1 MSVGS
6 SFLDQVNAA
15 FDRAAGFTQH
25 DPTLLA
31 NLKACKNLFYTSFPI
46 KRDDGTIEVIH
57 AWRAE
62 HSHHKLP
69 TKGGIRYALA
79 VDAEEVQA
87 LAALMTY
94 KCALVDVPFG
104 GAKGGI
110 RINPKTYSIGELER
124 ITRRYVFELVR
135 KNFMGPGLD
144 VPAPDVGTSSR
155 EMAWIADT
163 YTQLRPGEIDALG
176 CVTAKPV
183 SAGGIRGRTEATGRG
198 VYFGTREAC
207 GVAEDM
213 KALGLSTGL
222 AGKRVV
228 IQGLGNVGYFAA
240 KFFQEG
246 GAILVGLAE
255 SEGAIA
261 NPKGLDL
268 EKVMAHR
275 RERRSLLDFPGA
287 TNLARREDAL
297 ELECDILIPAALERQ
312 ITAENAPRIKAKIVV
327 EAANGPTTR
336 RGGRDPDQTRHPRD
350 PRRLHQRRRRHGVVL
365 RVGQEPGPRALRP
378 DAEAVRAGG
387 LRPAAGRGRRRHGP
401 EVHGRGD
408 RAGDPRRERGG
419 PGQLGARGDHD
430 RGLSADPAGVEVTA
444 GQGGHADGGDD
455 RGDRQGGAELRAAG
469 DFPVDEERIHRPGYA
484 LDGPPLQD
492 V

>member
-1 MSVGS
+1 MSVGAG
-6 SFLDQVNAA
+6 FLDQVNRS
-15 FDRAAGFTQH
+15 FDRAAAFTPH
-25 DPTLLA
+25 DPALLA
-31 NLKACKNLFYTSFPI
+31 NIKTSKNLFYTSFPI
-46 KRDDGTIEVIH
+46 KRDDGRIEVMH

-69 TKGGIRYALA
+69 CKGGIRYAET

-110 RINPKTYSIGELER
+110 RLTPKTYSPAELER

-135 KNFMGPGLD
+135 KNFIGPGLD
-144 VPAPDVGTSSR
+144 VPAPDVGTGPR

-163 YTQLRPGEIDALG
+163 YSQLRPGEVDALG

-183 SAGGIRGRTEATGRG
+183 SAGGIRGRVEATGRG
-198 VYFGTREAC
+198 VFFGTRELC

-213 KALGLSTGL
+213 KALGLTPGIE
-222 AGKRVV
+222 GKRVV

-240 KFFQEG
+240 KFFQEA
-246 GAILVGLAE
+246 GAVLVGLAE

-275 RERRSLLDFPGA
+275 RERGTLLDAPGA

-312 ITAENAPRIKAKIVV
+312 ITAENASRVKAKIVV
-327 EAANGPTTR
+327 EAANGPTTNEADEILSRRNIMVVPDAYINAGGVTVSYFEWVKNLGHVRFGRLQKRFEQGAYSRLLQAVEGVTGRQFSPDEIERVTKGASEEDLVNSGLEETMIGAYHPIRKEWKDR
-336 RGGRDPDQTRHPRD
+336 RGQVD
-350 PRRLHQRRRRHGVVL
+350 L
-365 RVGQEPGPRALRP
+365 RT
-378 DAEAVRAGG
+378 
-387 LRPAAGRGRRRHGP
+387 AAMIVAIDKVAMSY
-401 EVHGRGD
+401 E
-408 RAGDPRRERGG
+408 
-419 PGQLGARGDHD
+419 QLGI
-430 RGLSADPAGVEVTA
+430 
-444 GQGGHADGGDD
+444 
-455 RGDRQGGAELRAAG
+455 
-469 DFPVDEERIHRPGYA
+469 FP
-484 LDGPPLQD
+484 
-492 V
+492 

>member
-1 MSVGS
+1 MSVGAG
-6 SFLDQVNAA
+6 FLDQVNRS
-15 FDRAAGFTQH
+15 FDRAAAFTPH
-25 DPTLLA
+25 DPALLA
-31 NLKACKNLFYTSFPI
+31 NIKTSKNLFYTSFPI
-46 KRDDGTIEVIH
+46 KRDDGRIEVMH

-69 TKGGIRYALA
+69 CKGGIRYAET

-110 RINPKTYSIGELER
+110 RLRPKTYSPAELER

-144 VPAPDVGTSSR
+144 VPAPDVGTGPR

-163 YTQLRPGEIDALG
+163 YTQLRPGELDALG

-183 SAGGIRGRTEATGRG
+183 SAGGIRGRVEATGRG
-198 VYFGTREAC
+198 VFFGTRELC

-213 KALGLSTGL
+213 KALGLTPGIE
-222 AGKRVV
+222 GKRVV

-240 KFFQEG
+240 KFFQEA
-246 GAILVGLAE
+246 GAVLVGLAE

-275 RERRSLLDFPGA
+275 RERGTLLDAPGA

-297 ELECDILIPAALERQ
+297 ELECDMLIPAALERQ
-312 ITAENAPRIKAKIVV
+312 ITAENAARVKAKIVV
-327 EAANGPTTR
+327 EAANGPTTNEADEILSRRNIMVVPDAYINAGGVTVSYFEWVKNLGHVRFGRLQKRFEQGAYSRLLQAVENVTGRQFSPDEIERVTKGASEEDLVNSGLEETMIGAYHPIRREWKER
-336 RGGRDPDQTRHPRD
+336 RGQVD
-350 PRRLHQRRRRHGVVL
+350 L
-365 RVGQEPGPRALRP
+365 RTAAMIVAIDKVALSY
-378 DAEAVRAGG
+378 E
-387 LRPAAGRGRRRHGP
+387 
-401 EVHGRGD
+401 
-408 RAGDPRRERGG
+408 
-419 PGQLGARGDHD
+419 QLGI
-430 RGLSADPAGVEVTA
+430 
-444 GQGGHADGGDD
+444 
-455 RGDRQGGAELRAAG
+455 
-469 DFPVDEERIHRPGYA
+469 FP
-484 LDGPPLQD
+484 
-492 V
+492 

>member
-1 MSVGS
+1 MSVGT
-6 SFLDQVNAA
+6 SFLEQVNAA
-15 FDRAAGFTQH
+15 FDRAAGFTHH

-31 NLKACKNLFYTSFPI
+31 NIKACKNLFYTSFPI

-79 VDAEEVQA
+79 VDADEVQA

-144 VPAPDVGTSSR
+144 VPAPDVGTSSS

-163 YTQLRPGEIDALG
+163 YTQLRPGELDALG

-198 VYFGTREAC
+198 VYYGTREAC

-213 KALGLSTGL
+213 KALGLTSGI

-228 IQGLGNVGYFAA
+228 IQGLGNVGYYAA

-246 GAILVGLAE
+246 GAVIVGLAE

-261 NPKGLDL
+261 NPKGLDV

-275 RERRSLLDFPGA
+275 RERRGLLDFPGA

-297 ELECDILIPAALERQ
+297 ELDCDILIPAALERQ
-312 ITAENAPRIKAKIVV
+312 VTAENAPRIKAKIVV
-327 EAANGPTTR
+327 EAANGPTTQEADEILTKRGIMVIPDAYINAGGVTVSYFEWVKNLGHVRFGRMQKRFEQGAYGRLLEAVEGVTGRKFTPEEIERVTHGASEEDLVNSGLEETMIGAYQPIRQEWKER
-336 RGGRDPDQTRHPRD
+336 RGTVDMRT
-350 PRRLHQRRRRHGVVL
+350 
-365 RVGQEPGPRALRP
+365 
-378 DAEAVRAGG
+378 
-387 LRPAAGRGRRRHGP
+387 AAMIVAIDKVAMSY
-401 EVHGRGD
+401 E
-408 RAGDPRRERGG
+408 
-419 PGQLGARGDHD
+419 QLGI
-430 RGLSADPAGVEVTA
+430 
-444 GQGGHADGGDD
+444 
-455 RGDRQGGAELRAAG
+455 
-469 DFPVDEERIHRPGYA
+469 FP
-484 LDGPPLQD
+484 
-492 V
+492 

>member
-1 MSVGS
+1 MSVGA
-6 SFLDQVNAA
+6 SFLEQVNLA
-15 FDRAAGFTQH
+15 FDRAAGFTNH

-31 NLKACKNLFYTSFPI
+31 NIKASKNLFYTSFPI
-46 KRDDGTIEVIH
+46 KRDDGKIEVMH

-69 TKGGIRYALA
+69 CKGGIRYAET

-110 RINPKTYSIGELER
+110 RLNPKRYSIGELER

-144 VPAPDVGTSSR
+144 VPAPDVGTGPR

-163 YTQLRPGEIDALG
+163 YSQLRSGELDALG

-183 SAGGIRGRTEATGRG
+183 SAGGIRGRVEATGRG
-198 VYFGTREAC
+198 VFYGIREAC
-207 GVAEDM
+207 NVAEDM

-240 KFFQEG
+240 RFFQEG
-246 GAILVGLAE
+246 GALLVGLAE

-261 NPKGLDL
+261 NPKGLDI
-268 EKVMAHR
+268 EKVMAYR
-275 RERRSLLDFPGA
+275 RENRTMVNFPGA

-297 ELECDILIPAALERQ
+297 ELDCDILIPAALERQ
-312 ITAENAPRIKAKIVV
+312 ITEENAPHVKAKMVV
-327 EAANGPTTR
+327 EAANGPTTPEADEILGK
-336 RGGRDPDQTRHPRD
+336 RG
-350 PRRLHQRRRRHGVVL
+350 VMVI
-365 RVGQEPGPRALRP
+365 P
-378 DAEAVRAGG
+378 DAYINAGG
-387 LRPAAGRGRRRHGP
+387 VTVSYFEWVKNLGHVRFGRMQKRFEQGAYSRLLQAVEGVTGRMFTTEEIERVTHGASEEDLVNSGLEETMISAYHPIRKVWKEQSSKIDLRTAAMIVAIDKVALSY
-401 EVHGRGD
+401 E
-408 RAGDPRRERGG
+408 
-419 PGQLGARGDHD
+419 QLGI
-430 RGLSADPAGVEVTA
+430 
-444 GQGGHADGGDD
+444 
-455 RGDRQGGAELRAAG
+455 
-469 DFPVDEERIHRPGYA
+469 FP
-484 LDGPPLQD
+484 
-492 V
+492 